1 MSTDASAG
9 SSGASHRAR
18 RERGDDPL
26 WIVGLVGRSG
36 SGKSTV
42 AAAFRERGFPV
53 LEADRIGHEVTDR
66 DPAVRSALVAEY
78 GSDVYRADGTLER
91 SRVAAKVFADPAALA
106 RLNALVH
113 PRIVATLNERIAA
126 LRAGGTRGPVIVDA
140 ALMLAWG
147 FERECDLVI
156 AVVAPEED
164 LIARLVRSRGWTR
177 EAARARIS
185 AQPAQEFFAAAADV
199 VLDNR
204 ASEAALIDAALR
216 EVAARLPL
224 AARGGAR

>member
-1 MSTDASAG
+1 MSTDGDAGSAG
-9 SSGASHRAR
+9 AAHRAR

-26 WIVGLVGRSG
+26 WIVGLVGRAG

-42 AAAFRERGFPV
+42 AAAFRDRGVPV

-66 DPAVRSALVAEY
+66 DPVVRAALIADY
-78 GSDVYRADGTLER
+78 GPGVYRADGSLER
-91 SRVAAKVFADPAALA
+91 AQVAARVFTDPAALA

-113 PRIVATLNERIAA
+113 PRIIATLRERIAA
-126 LRAGGTRGPVIVDA
+126 LREGGTRGPVIVDA

-156 AVVAPEED
+156 AVVAAEAD
-164 LIARLVRSRGWTR
+164 LIARLVESRGWTP
-177 EAARARIS
+177 EAARARIA

-199 VLDNR
+199 VLENR
-204 ASEAALIDAALR
+204 GSEAALIDAALR
-216 EVAARLPL
+216 EVAARLPV
-224 AARGGAR
+224 AARGTGR